1 MSARHQFSAL
11 GRRIIKLK
19 DRDFVGARN
28 EAIRTFHM
36 YGSDE
41 YRRSLI
47 TCLLY
52 AFDSNCFYCG
62 RPTSLIMGRP
72 DSLSK
77 DHVIP
82 RHKLSED
89 DPRRRD
95 QPLANNDQG
104 IRRLENMDQ
113 KELQAMMINLVTS
126 CKPCNHG
133 SNGKRGLSAKKFFS
147 QLAMRGDI
155 DHAFIDHQCRVLG
168 LKPPKNLDLSTT
180 YPIGKFHP

>member
-1 MSARHQFSAL
+1 MSARHKFSAL
-11 GRRIIKLK
+11 GRPVTKLK
-19 DRDFVGARN
+19 DRDF
-28 EAIRTFHM
+28 EAAVDEAVRTFHM

-41 YRRSLI
+41 YRRSLV

-52 AFDSNCFYCG
+52 AYDSNCFYCG

-82 RHKLSED
+82 RHRLSSD

-95 QPLANNDQG
+95 QPLASNDQG
-104 IRRLENMDQ
+104 IRRLESMSQRDLQ
-113 KELQAMMINLVTS
+113 KMMINLVTA

-133 SNGKRGLSAKKFFS
+133 ANGKRGLSAKKFFAK
-147 QLAMRGDI
+147 LAESGEV

-168 LKPPKNLDLSTT
+168 LRPPRNLYVHKRSKP
-180 YPIGKFHP
+180 IFV